1 MASRR
6 IFLLLAIG
14 FAVALTGCV
23 SIRNDNGVNP
33 PKAFCSH
40 VRGSMGVP
48 RHSVSVDGPKKGESG
63 TAVHVNE
70 WVFTGISA
78 NVTDMAL
85 ASAVKNGGLTRVDYV
100 DYELTSYLGFV
111 TVFNLVAY
119 GE

>member
-1 MASRR
+1 
-6 IFLLLAIG
+6 
-14 FAVALTGCV
+14 
-23 SIRNDNGVNP
+23 
-33 PKAFCSH
+33 
-40 VRGSMGVP
+40 MGVSKGP
-48 RHSVSVDGPKKGESG
+48 LSVAGPKKGESG

-85 ASAVKNGGLTRVDYV
+85 ASAVKDGGLTRVDYV

-111 TVFNLVAY
+111 TIFNLVAY